1 MKSANII
8 ASMFI
13 FALAA
18 FVGHGHIFVASSIAS
33 DADSRWG
40 LLANEGFEQHHIKA
54 TLFFPGQAK
63 DGTAPYECRPGSNMF
78 LYTVHPEDPRHLNWA
93 TSQQNRDFVIDR
105 MIKAGINV
113 TVMSSWGEDF
123 LLCSTGWTPSAP
135 MQCSTQSHD
144 ELFATVAG
152 KHILVIPFIE
162 SRADWSF
169 KDEFPNWGD
178 QVAPGTVG
186 QIVNFI
192 NRYIKQHRRQNSWA
206 RVYNRNG
213 EPKYAVTII
222 HASSNQ
228 LSSNDNSAF
237 ARGFDSIAEEV
248 LQRTGIEVGFFIDAL
263 PPGTYAPGKFKPSYG
278 STAYYLKQQ
287 DSILGIMCFIPEI
300 WVGSSDDQHLI
311 NWKRRFS
318 QGWADTGIPFLMD
331 VSPGYDAHIV
341 FPGSVQYGLNTTWMQ
356 ALTEMVQ
363 DFGQDG
369 LMYNSWNG
377 YTEGMAAVVLQEYGD
392 AFFKWLGELTCMY
405 EIATCSDIVR
415 CEGAKPPDLN
425 GDCRV
430 DLLDMAMLAEYW
442 LKSYDPENGLD
453 TWPLSPH
460 GGR

>member
-1 MKSANII
+1 MKNANII
-8 ASMFI
+8 SFI
-13 FALAA
+13 FIFSLAVVIVCSQL
-18 FVGHGHIFVASSIAS
+18 FESTSIAAE
-33 DADSRWG
+33 ADSRWG

-54 TLFFPGQAK
+54 TLFFPGQAR
-63 DGTAPYECRPGSNMF
+63 DGSAPYECHPSSNMF
-78 LYTVHPEDPRHLNWA
+78 LYTVHPEDSRHLNWA
-93 TSQQNRDFVIDR
+93 YSQHNRDFVIDK
-105 MIKAGINV
+105 MIEAGINV

-123 LLCSTGWTPSAP
+123 LPCSIGWSLWAP
-135 MQCSTQSHD
+135 MQCSPKSHD
-144 ELFATVAG
+144 ELFAAVKS

-169 KDEFPNWGD
+169 KDEFPTWGD
-178 QVAPGTVG
+178 QVAPGTVS
-186 QIVNFI
+186 QIVNLI
-192 NRYIKQHRRQNSWA
+192 NRYIKQHRGQNNWA
-206 RVYNRNG
+206 HVYNRNG
-213 EPKYAVTII
+213 EPKYAITII

-228 LSSNDNSAF
+228 LGSYDHSAF

-248 LQRTGIEVGFFIDAL
+248 LRQTGIEVGFFIDAL
-263 PPGTYAPGKFKPSYG
+263 PPGTYAPGKFRPSYG

-287 DSILGIMCFIPEI
+287 DSILGIMCFIPEV
-300 WVGSSDDQHLI
+300 WVGSSNDQHLI
-311 NWKRRFS
+311 DWKRRFS

-341 FPGSVQYGLNTTWMQ
+341 FPDSVQYGLNTTWMQ